1 MKQFGDT
8 ALFPM
13 GAFVL
18 EGPYDLPIEGVHRK
32 VNFLQTLALKQS
44 PPLVLSFHWTELIP
58 SPQQRGLGQHSELPL
73 L

>member
-1 MKQFGDT
+1 
-8 ALFPM
+8 M

-44 PPLVLSFHWTELIP
+44 PPLVFSFHWTELIP
-58 SPQQRGLGQHSELPL
+58 QQRELGQRSELPVL
-73 L
+73 